1 MARFE
6 TIYGEAVD
14 PQLVATTTDSG
25 LMSASD
31 KSKLDGIAKNANN
44 YTHPSSHAASMITPD
59 ASHRFVTD
67 TQISAW
73 NGKASTSA
81 ASQSANGLMS
91 AADKKKLDGISSG
104 ATAVS
109 VDSSLSSTS
118 TNPVQNKVINSALA
132 GKASTATV
140 TTSAAGLMSAADKTK
155 LDGIAAGANAYSHP
169 STHPATMIS
178 TDASHRFVTDS
189 EKSTWN
195 SKAGTSVATQTANG
209 LMSLEDKKK
218 LDGIASGANEVNI
231 DSALSATSTNPVQNK
246 VIKAALDGKANTS
259 HGTHVPSTCNT
270 ISDWNSATS
279 NGWYMASGGTNGPV
293 ADTWFMGYVLAHNSN
308 YVIQELYGFT
318 SSTDAYSIPKYMRVK
333 ENGTWGEWKNVTVS
347 KQVPSNAKFTD
358 TVYSHPST
366 HPATMISTDASHR
379 FVSDSEK
386 STWNSKAAGN
396 HTHDL
401 SGLINNLSTGASTPV
416 DADYFVS
423 QYTGG
428 GTSTTSYHRRPISTI
443 WNYVKSKADSVYQ
456 AKGSYASTAA
466 ASQSASG
473 LMSAADK
480 KKLDG
485 IAAGANAYS
494 HPSTHPATMIS
505 TDASHRFVS
514 DSQISAWNAKAST
527 SAASQSANGLMSAAD
542 KKKLDGI
549 AAGANAYSHPSYTAR
564 SSGLYKIT
572 VDGAG
577 HVSAVAS
584 VTKADITALGI
595 PGSDTNSWR
604 GIQNNLTSDS
614 TSDSLS
620 AAQGKALKASIDSLQ
635 SQINTLNSWK
645 TNVLNGA
652 TAVLVSV

>member
-6 TIYGEAVD
+6 TISGEAVD
-14 PQLVATTTDSG
+14 PQLVATTTDNG

-73 NGKASTSA
+73 NGKASTVA

-104 ATAVS
+104 ATAVT

-118 TNPVQNKVINSALA
+118 TNPVQNKVINNALA
-132 GKASTATV
+132 GKASTAAV

-155 LDGIAAGANAYSHP
+155 LDGIASGANAYSHP

-195 SKAGTSVATQTANG
+195 GKAGTSVATQTANG

-218 LDGIASGANEVNI
+218 LDGISAKANEVNV
-231 DSALSATSTNPVQNK
+231 DTALSATSTNPVQNK
-246 VIKAALDGKANTS
+246 VIKAALDGKANSS
-259 HGTHVPSTCNT
+259 HGTHVPSTCTT
-270 ISDWNSATS
+270 ISDWNDATS
-279 NGWYMASGGTNGPV
+279 NGWYMASGATNGPV
-293 ADTWFMGYVLAHNSN
+293 ASTWFMGYVLVHNSS

-318 SSTDAYSIPKYMRVK
+318 SSSDAYSIPKYMRVK
-333 ENGTWGEWKNVTVS
+333 LNGTWGDWRNVTVAKS
-347 KQVPSNAKFTD
+347 VPSDAKFTD
-358 TVYSHPST
+358 TVYTHPST
-366 HPATMISTDASHR
+366 HA
-379 FVSDSEK
+379 
-386 STWNSKAAGN
+386 
-396 HTHDL
+396 
-401 SGLINNLSTGASTPV
+401 
-416 DADYFVS
+416 
-423 QYTGG
+423 
-428 GTSTTSYHRRPISTI
+428 
-443 WNYVKSKADSVYQ
+443 
-456 AKGSYASTAA
+456 
-466 ASQSASG
+466 
-473 LMSAADK
+473 
-480 KKLDG
+480 
-485 IAAGANAYS
+485 
-494 HPSTHPATMIS
+494 ATMIS

-514 DSQISAWNAKAST
+514 DSQISTWNAKAST
-527 SAASQSANGLMSAAD
+527 AVATQSANGLMSAAD

-549 AAGANAYSHPSYTAR
+549 SSGANAYSHPGYTARSSGLYKITVDGSGHVSAVASVTKADITALGIPGSDTNTTYNDMGGATGSAAGSRGLVPAPAAGKQTSFLRGDGTWVVPDNTTYNDATTSNHGLMTAAMVTKLNGIATGANAYSHPSYTAR

-577 HVSAVAS
+577 HVSAVTA

-635 SQINTLNSWK
+635 SQINTLNTWK
-645 TNVLNGA
+645 SNVLNGA

>member
-6 TIYGEAVD
+6 TIAGEAVD
-14 PQLVATTTDSG
+14 PQLVATATDNG

-59 ASHRFVTD
+59 ASLRFVTD

-73 NGKASTSA
+73 NGKASTST
-81 ASQSANGLMS
+81 ASQSENGLMS
-91 AADKKKLDGISSG
+91 AADKTKLDGISNG

-132 GKASTATV
+132 GKASTAAV
-140 TTSAAGLMSAADKTK
+140 TTSAAGLMSAADKSK

-318 SSTDAYSIPKYMRVK
+318 SSSDAYSIPKYMRVK
-333 ENGTWGEWKNVTVS
+333 ENGTWGDWKNVTVS
-347 KQVPSNAKFTD
+347 KQVPSDAKFTD

-366 HPATMISTDASHR
+366 HPATIIVEDTTHR
-379 FVSDSEK
+379 FVTDSEK
-386 STWNSKAAGN
+386 STWN
-396 HTHDL
+396 
-401 SGLINNLSTGASTPV
+401 
-416 DADYFVS
+416 
-423 QYTGG
+423 
-428 GTSTTSYHRRPISTI
+428 
-443 WNYVKSKADSVYQ
+443 
-456 AKGSYASTAA
+456 AKASTAVA
-466 ASQSASG
+466 TQSANG
-473 LMSAADK
+473 LMAAADK
-480 KKLDG
+480 AKLDG

-494 HPSTHPATMIS
+494 HP
-505 TDASHRFVS
+505 
-514 DSQISAWNAKAST
+514 
-527 SAASQSANGLMSAAD
+527 G
-542 KKKLDGI
+542 
-549 AAGANAYSHPSYTAR
+549 YTAR
-564 SSGLYKIT
+564 SNGLYKIT
-572 VDGAG
+572 VDGSG
-577 HVSAVAS
+577 HVSAVVS
-584 VTKADITALGI
+584 VTKEDITALGI
-595 PGSDTNSWR
+595 PGTDTDTWR

-614 TSDSLS
+614 TSESLS

-645 TNVLNGA
+645 TNVLNGS

>member
-6 TIYGEAVD
+6 TIFGEAVD
-14 PQLVATTTDSG
+14 PELVATTTDSG

-44 YTHPSSHAASMITPD
+44 YTHPSSHAASMIVPD

-67 TQISAW
+67 SQISAW
-73 NGKASTSA
+73 NGKASTAA

-91 AADKKKLDGISSG
+91 ADDKKKLDGISSG

-132 GKASTATV
+132 GKASTAAV

-169 STHPATMIS
+169 ATHPATMIS
-178 TDASHRFVTDS
+178 TDTSHRFVTDS

-195 SKAGTSVATQTANG
+195 GKAGTSVATQTANG

-218 LDGIASGANEVNI
+218 LDGISAKANEVNV
-231 DSALSATSTNPVQNK
+231 DNALSATSTNPVQNK

-259 HGTHVPSTCNT
+259 HGTHVPSICNT

-308 YVIQELYGFT
+308 YVIQILYGFT

-386 STWNSKAAGN
+386 SAWNGK
-396 HTHDL
+396 
-401 SGLINNLSTGASTPV
+401 
-416 DADYFVS
+416 
-423 QYTGG
+423 
-428 GTSTTSYHRRPISTI
+428 
-443 WNYVKSKADSVYQ
+443 
-456 AKGSYASTAA
+456 ASTAA
-466 ASQSASG
+466 ASQSANG

-480 KKLDG
+480 TKLDG

-494 HPSTHPATMIS
+494 HP
-505 TDASHRFVS
+505 
-514 DSQISAWNAKAST
+514 
-527 SAASQSANGLMSAAD
+527 G
-542 KKKLDGI
+542 
-549 AAGANAYSHPSYTAR
+549 YTAR
-564 SSGLYKIT
+564 TNGLYKIT
-572 VDGAG
+572 VDSAG
-577 HVSAVAS
+577 HVSAVAA
-584 VTKADITALGI
+584 VTKSDITALGI
-595 PGSDTNSWR
+595 PGTDTDSWR
-604 GIQNNLTSDS
+604 PVQNNLTSDS

>member
-81 ASQSANGLMS
+81 ATQSADGLMS

-104 ATAVS
+104 ATAIT

-132 GKASTATV
+132 GKASTAAV
-140 TTSAAGLMSAADKTK
+140 TTSAAGLMSAADKSK

-178 TDASHRFVTDS
+178 TDASHRFVSDS

-195 SKAGTSVATQTANG
+195 GKAGTSVATQTANG

-246 VIKAALDGKANTS
+246 VIKAALDGKASTATVTTSAAGLMSAADKKKLDGIAAGANKVNIDSALSATSTNPVQNKVIKAALDGKANTS
-259 HGTHVPSTCNT
+259 HGRHIPSTCNT

-279 NGWYMASGGTNGPV
+279 NGWYMAKGGTNGPV
-293 ADTWFMGYVLAHNSN
+293 ADTWFMGYVLAHSSN

-379 FVSDSEK
+379 FVTDSEK
-386 STWNSKAAGN
+386 STWNSKA
-396 HTHDL
+396 
-401 SGLINNLSTGASTPV
+401 
-416 DADYFVS
+416 
-423 QYTGG
+423 
-428 GTSTTSYHRRPISTI
+428 
-443 WNYVKSKADSVYQ
+443 
-456 AKGSYASTAA
+456 STAV
-466 ASQSASG
+466 
-473 LMSAADK
+473 
-480 KKLDG
+480 
-485 IAAGANAYS
+485 
-494 HPSTHPATMIS
+494 AT
-505 TDASHRFVS
+505 
-514 DSQISAWNAKAST
+514 
-527 SAASQSANGLMSAAD
+527 QSANGLMSAAD